1 MADDTIPRR
10 RFLLGAGIAGT
21 AVATGLTSTSPS
33 EAQAPSG
40 TQAPATSAQATPP
53 ASAEPEILLALTATE
68 AAFVSAAVDA
78 FIPADE
84 LSPSGTD
91 CGIVTFIDRQL
102 ASAWGGG
109 AKMYRSGPYQR
120 GKPEQGYQLP
130 LTPKEFFS
138 AGIAEANDWSRKTYG
153 KEFDRL
159 APADRT
165 AALKA
170 MEEGKAEFTGL
181 GSKSFFERLLTIT
194 MEGFFSDPIYG
205 GNRNRASWTMLGFPG
220 LPATYAGKFEE
231 YRSKRYTAHAQSIAD
246 FS

>member
-1 MADDTIPRR
+1 MTDDTIPRR
-10 RFLLGAGIAGT
+10 NFLIGAGT
-21 AVATGLTSTSPS
+21 AVATSLASAVPS
-33 EAQAPSG
+33 EAQVPPSPAS
-40 TQAPATSAQATPP
+40 APAPAAAP
-53 ASAEPEILLALTATE
+53 ASPAEPEILLALTATE
-68 AAFVSAAVDA
+68 AAFVSAAVDTI
-78 FIPADE
+78 IPADE

-91 CGIVTFIDRQL
+91 CGVLTFIDRQL

-109 AKMYRSGPYQR
+109 AKMYRSGPFQN

-138 AGIAEANDWSRKTYG
+138 AGIASANAWSLKTYG

-159 APADRT
+159 ASADRI

-170 MEEGKAEFTGL
+170 MEEGKAEFAGV
-181 GSKSFFERLLTIT
+181 GSKRFFDTLLNIT

-220 LPATYAGKFEE
+220 LPATYADKFDA
-231 YRSKRYTAHAQSIAD
+231 YRTKRYAAPPQTIAD

>member
-1 MADDTIPRR
+1 MVDDTIPRR
-10 RFLLGAGIAGT
+10 GFLLSAGT
-21 AVATGLTSTSPS
+21 AIATGLASTVQGDAQTTTPS
-33 EAQAPSG
+33 
-40 TQAPATSAQATPP
+40 APASSPTPMP
-53 ASAEPEILLALTATE
+53 AACAEPEILLALTATE

-91 CGIVTFIDRQL
+91 CGIVTFIDRLL

-109 AKMYRSGPYQR
+109 AKMYRSGPFQK

-170 MEEGKAEFTGL
+170 M
-181 GSKSFFERLLTIT
+181 
-194 MEGFFSDPIYG
+194 
-205 GNRNRASWTMLGFPG
+205 
-220 LPATYAGKFEE
+220 
-231 YRSKRYTAHAQSIAD
+231 
-246 FS
+246 

>member
-1 MADDTIPRR
+1 MVDDTIPRR
-10 RFLLGAGIAGT
+10 HFLLGAGT
-21 AVATGLTSTSPS
+21 AVATSLSTVPS
-33 EAQAPSG
+33 EAQVPSAPTSAPIPAL
-40 TQAPATSAQATPP
+40 APAAAT
-53 ASAEPEILLALTATE
+53 EPEILLSLTATE

-78 FIPADE
+78 IIPADE

-91 CGIVTFIDRQL
+91 CGLVTFIDRQL

-109 AKMYRSGPYQR
+109 AKMYRSGPFQK

-138 AGIAEANDWSRKTYG
+138 AGIAEANAWSNKTYG
-153 KEFDRL
+153 KAFDRL
-159 APADRT
+159 APADRI

-170 MEEGKAEFTGL
+170 MEEGKAEFVGL
-181 GSKSFFERLLTIT
+181 GSKPFFDALLNIT

-220 LPATYAGKFEE
+220 LPATYADKFET
-231 YRSKRYTAHAQSIAD
+231 YLTKRYTAPSQSIAD